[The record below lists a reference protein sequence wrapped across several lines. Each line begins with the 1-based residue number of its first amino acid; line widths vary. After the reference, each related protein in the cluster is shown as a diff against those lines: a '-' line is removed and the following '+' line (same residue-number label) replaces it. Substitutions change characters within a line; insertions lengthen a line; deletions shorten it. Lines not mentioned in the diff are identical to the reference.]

1 MNRECNDLSGAPGK
15 DPRRIEDIR
24 AEALAILEQAG
35 RENGLP
41 PEQADAL
48 GVRVTRE
55 MRREMR
61 AYLEAEESNARAKA

>member
-15 DPRRIEDIR
+15 EPRRIEDIR
-24 AEALAILEQAG
+24 AKALAILDRAG

-55 MRREMR
+55 MRE
-61 AYLEAEESNARAKA
+61 YLEAEESNARAKA